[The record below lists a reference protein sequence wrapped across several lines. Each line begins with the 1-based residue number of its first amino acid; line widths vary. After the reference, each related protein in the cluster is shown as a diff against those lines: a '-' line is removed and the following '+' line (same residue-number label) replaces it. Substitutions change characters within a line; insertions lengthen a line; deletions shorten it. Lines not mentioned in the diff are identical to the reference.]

1 MKKKTWKILKEIYD
15 WSLVFLIALVASLFI
30 KNTVVASAEVPTG
43 SMEETVMTGSRIFI
57 NRLAYVSDNP
67 QRGDIVAFTYP
78 DDGKSLYLK
87 RIMGLPGEVIEG
99 RDSKIYINGVQIQDY
114 VENSG
119 DADFGPYEIP
129 ENCYFMM
136 GDNRNNSWDSR
147 YWNNKFVEREAIM
160 GKVSLEYF
168 PEIKVLE

>member
-1 MKKKTWKILKEIYD
+1 MKQTTWKIVKEIYD
-15 WSLVFLIALVASLFI
+15 WSMVLLIALVASLFI

-43 SMEETVMTGSRIFI
+43 SMEETVMTGSRIFV
-57 NRLAYVSDNP
+57 NRLVYISEDP

-99 RDSKIYINGVQIQDY
+99 KDGRIYINGVQIQDY

-119 DADFGPYEIP
+119 EIDFGPYEIP
-129 ENCYFMM
+129 QNCYFMM

-147 YWNNKFVEREAIM
+147 YWNNKFVEREEIM

-168 PEIKVLE
+168 PEIKVLK